1 MKVKVRNGYTF
12 FVGENPYLGGTI
24 LTVKP
29 EDIKGQ
35 EWKVELVDMPAE
47 EKPTETKVV
56 EKEITTDR
64 MIKNRDTKK
73 K

>member
-1 MKVKVRNGYTF
+1 MKVKVRNGYTLF
-12 FVGENPYLGGTI
+12 IGENPYLGGTI

-35 EWKVELVDMPAE
+35 EWKIELVDLPIE

-56 EKEITTDR
+56 EKDIAKDR
-64 MIKNRDTKK
+64 MIKKRDTKRK
-73 K
+73 